1 MFPHKRGQYYNY
13 KLIQLHSQS
22 VNQDTEPKI
31 VDTHFEEVVVMSSP
45 ASVSLQAADTVI
57 TG

>member
-13 KLIQLHSQS
+13 KLIQLHSQL
-22 VNQDTEPKI
+22 VNQDTEQKI